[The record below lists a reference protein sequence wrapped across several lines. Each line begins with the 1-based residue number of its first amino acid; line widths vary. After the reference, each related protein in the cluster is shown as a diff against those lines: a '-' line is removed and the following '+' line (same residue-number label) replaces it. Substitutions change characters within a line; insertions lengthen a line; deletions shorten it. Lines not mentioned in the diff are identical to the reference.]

1 VIVGGGLWLVSEL
14 VVLLVIPQKKASE
27 VLAARLQSSRYD
39 SGQVCR
45 NIEIRA
51 ARGNLNTND

>member
-1 VIVGGGLWLVSEL
+1 MIVGGGLWLVSEL
-14 VVLLVIPQKKASE
+14 VVLIPQKKASE
-27 VLAARLQSSRYD
+27 VLAARLQSSRDD

>member
-1 VIVGGGLWLVSEL
+1 VIVGGGRWLVSEL
-14 VVLLVIPQKKASE
+14 VVSITQKKASE